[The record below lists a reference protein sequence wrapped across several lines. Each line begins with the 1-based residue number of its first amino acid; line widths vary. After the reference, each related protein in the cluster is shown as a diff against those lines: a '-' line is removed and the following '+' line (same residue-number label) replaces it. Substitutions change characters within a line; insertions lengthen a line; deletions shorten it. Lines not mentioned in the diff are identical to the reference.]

1 MRTKVSY
8 HIIFLEICKFYKI
21 LPKSS
26 YAKKHFRVGNPS
38 TKFVITDARKS
49 SIICYDY
56 TI

>member
-8 HIIFLEICKFYKI
+8 HIIFLEICQFYKI

-26 YAKKHFRVGNPS
+26 YAKKHFRAGNPS